1 MSQQGN
7 AASTITIKVPLPD
20 SSKST
25 SSQYNGA
32 SWVCSSPQEM
42 QSCSMTLDEI
52 DIQGSEE
59 LTQMFT
65 RHSID
70 AVYASYAA
78 AQHRVRQYTQLVKIY
93 QLEADDW
100 AVKIEKANHLMPDYK
115 PVWGTS
121 CLS

>member
-1 MSQQGN
+1 
-7 AASTITIKVPLPD
+7 
-20 SSKST
+20 
-25 SSQYNGA
+25 
-32 SWVCSSPQEM
+32 M
-42 QSCSMTLDEI
+42 QMTLDEI

-78 AQHRVRQYTQLVKIY
+78 AQHRVRQYTQLAKIY

-100 AVKIEKANHLMPDYK
+100 AIKIEKATHIMPDYK
-115 PVWGTS
+115 PVWGVS